1 MLLSSKN
8 KSKIIDNVYL
18 TQYKL
23 STFSYDIDKE
33 LLKGTKILIIENSG
47 VPIDQTN
54 RLYFSD
60 GFFDLKNR
68 KFKTGST
75 NIILKNNIFG
85 KPEND
90 PRLKGVSTSMENDVT
105 SVKKLCLQA
114 VKRKK
119 CPPWVIQHL
128 KLNIIRKKQ
137 MIYKDAILKLY
148 NVPVFYFPKFFHPD
162 LTVKR
167 QSGFLLPRFNNSN
180 ALGAS
185 VSVPY
190 FYAISEN
197 KDMTFNPT
205 IFYENTKMIQTE
217 FRQKN
222 KNSFLTA
229 DIGIS
234 RDFKTSA
241 TNKKKNAYHLFSKLN
256 KNLDFKGFNKSN
268 LNFFIERVNKD
279 TYLKIFDSTLAS
291 DSIKP
296 KNLDLLNSGFDFFLE
311 NNNYSLSGG
320 ANIFEDLTKNPND
333 LYQYVFPY
341 YNFSKNIKSFNFGF
355 LDFNSKGNNNLK
367 ETNKITTQII
377 NDLSFNSN
385 DKIFETIGLKNN
397 LNLYFKN
404 LNNLGKNTSNYK
416 SSPQIEL
423 QSLVEFNSELP
434 LLKFSDDH
442 RETLIPKISMRFN
455 PGDMRDNSEKN
466 RKINIKNIFDSNRL
480 AIDESFESGKSITL
494 GTSYK
499 KESNTN
505 QNKFI
510 EYKLA
515 TVFRD
520 KHEEDIPSQTSLH
533 KRNSNL
539 FGSVDYGLSNNL
551 IIDYKFAIDNK
562 IENFVHNSVGINFS
576 LNNFVTSFN
585 FIEEELE
592 LGNTNILENT
602 TKYNLNNNNSV
613 SFKTRKI
620 VRLILQNIMI

>member
-1 MLLSSKN
+1 MN
-8 KSKIIDNVYL
+8 YL
-18 TQYKL
+18 AE
-23 STFSYDIDKE
+23 S
-33 LLKGTKILIIENSG
+33 
-47 VPIDQTN
+47 
-54 RLYFSD
+54 
-60 GFFDLKNR
+60 
-68 KFKTGST
+68 
-75 NIILKNNIFG
+75 
-85 KPEND
+85 
-90 PRLKGVSTSMENDVT
+90 
-105 SVKKLCLQA
+105 
-114 VKRKK
+114 
-119 CPPWVIQHL
+119 
-128 KLNIIRKKQ
+128 
-137 MIYKDAILKLY
+137 
-148 NVPVFYFPKFFHPD
+148 
-162 LTVKR
+162 
-167 QSGFLLPRFNNSN
+167 
-180 ALGAS
+180 
-185 VSVPY
+185 
-190 FYAISEN
+190 
-197 KDMTFNPT
+197 
-205 IFYENTKMIQTE
+205 
-217 FRQKN
+217 
-222 KNSFLTA
+222 
-229 DIGIS
+229 
-234 RDFKTSA
+234 
-241 TNKKKNAYHLFSKLN
+241 
-256 KNLDFKGFNKSN
+256 
-268 LNFFIERVNKD
+268 NKD

-320 ANIFEDLTKNPND
+320 ANIFEDLTKNRND
-333 LYQYVFPY
+333 RYQYVFPY

-355 LDFNSKGNNNLK
+355 LNFNSKGNNNLK
-367 ETNKITTQII
+367 ETNKIKTQII

-520 KHEEDIPSQTSLH
+520 KHEENIPSQTSLH

-602 TKYNLNNNNSV
+602 TKYNLNSNNSV
-613 SFKTRKI
+613 SFKTRKNREI
-620 VRLILQNIMI
+620 NLTEYYDLVYEYKNDCLTAGVKFNKTYYEDRDLKPSENIMFTISFYPLTSVEQSVK

>member
-1 MLLSSKN
+1 M
-8 KSKIIDNVYL
+8 
-18 TQYKL
+18 
-23 STFSYDIDKE
+23 
-33 LLKGTKILIIENSG
+33 
-47 VPIDQTN
+47 
-54 RLYFSD
+54 
-60 GFFDLKNR
+60 
-68 KFKTGST
+68 
-75 NIILKNNIFG
+75 
-85 KPEND
+85 
-90 PRLKGVSTSMENDVT
+90 
-105 SVKKLCLQA
+105 
-114 VKRKK
+114 
-119 CPPWVIQHL
+119 
-128 KLNIIRKKQ
+128 
-137 MIYKDAILKLY
+137 
-148 NVPVFYFPKFFHPD
+148 
-162 LTVKR
+162 
-167 QSGFLLPRFNNSN
+167 
-180 ALGAS
+180 
-185 VSVPY
+185 
-190 FYAISEN
+190 
-197 KDMTFNPT
+197 
-205 IFYENTKMIQTE
+205 
-217 FRQKN
+217 
-222 KNSFLTA
+222 
-229 DIGIS
+229 
-234 RDFKTSA
+234 
-241 TNKKKNAYHLFSKLN
+241 
-256 KNLDFKGFNKSN
+256 
-268 LNFFIERVNKD
+268 
-279 TYLKIFDSTLAS
+279 
-291 DSIKP
+291 
-296 KNLDLLNSGFDFFLE
+296 NSGFDFFLE

-320 ANIFEDLTKNPND
+320 ANIFEDLTKNRND
-333 LYQYVFPY
+333 RYQYVFPY

-455 PGDMRDNSEKN
+455 PSDMRDNSEKN

-480 AIDESFESGKSITL
+480 AIDDSFESGKSITL
-494 GTSYK
+494 GASYK

-613 SFKTRKI
+613 SFKTRKNREI
-620 VRLILQNIMI
+620 NLTEYYDLVYEYKNDCLTVGVKFNKTYYEDRDLKPSENIMFTISFYPLTSVEQSVK

>member
-1 MLLSSKN
+1 M
-8 KSKIIDNVYL
+8 
-18 TQYKL
+18 
-23 STFSYDIDKE
+23 
-33 LLKGTKILIIENSG
+33 
-47 VPIDQTN
+47 
-54 RLYFSD
+54 
-60 GFFDLKNR
+60 
-68 KFKTGST
+68 
-75 NIILKNNIFG
+75 
-85 KPEND
+85 
-90 PRLKGVSTSMENDVT
+90 
-105 SVKKLCLQA
+105 
-114 VKRKK
+114 
-119 CPPWVIQHL
+119 
-128 KLNIIRKKQ
+128 
-137 MIYKDAILKLY
+137 
-148 NVPVFYFPKFFHPD
+148 
-162 LTVKR
+162 
-167 QSGFLLPRFNNSN
+167 
-180 ALGAS
+180 
-185 VSVPY
+185 
-190 FYAISEN
+190 
-197 KDMTFNPT
+197 
-205 IFYENTKMIQTE
+205 
-217 FRQKN
+217 
-222 KNSFLTA
+222 
-229 DIGIS
+229 
-234 RDFKTSA
+234 
-241 TNKKKNAYHLFSKLN
+241 
-256 KNLDFKGFNKSN
+256 
-268 LNFFIERVNKD
+268 
-279 TYLKIFDSTLAS
+279 
-291 DSIKP
+291 
-296 KNLDLLNSGFDFFLE
+296 NSGFDFFLE

-320 ANIFEDLTKNPND
+320 ANIFEDLTKNRND
-333 LYQYVFPY
+333 RYQYVFPY

-520 KHEEDIPSQTSLH
+520 KHEEDIPSQTSLN

-613 SFKTRKI
+613 SFKTRKNREI
-620 VRLILQNIMI
+620 NLTEYYDLVYEYKNDCLTAGIKYKKSYYEDRDLKPTENLLFTITLFPLTTYEYEAKELVTN